1 MANADD
7 IRSALLKLR
16 AFLEGLSES
25 ERWVVAAML
34 SDDAGDEVV
43 GFDDTTESLRLQM
56 AADRQ
61 AAMMQTLSN
70 ILRSDDETT
79 RRIINNMK

>member
-16 AFLEGLSES
+16 AFLESLSES

-34 SDDAGDEVV
+34 SDDAGGEVV
-43 GFDDTTESLRLQM
+43 AFDDTTESLRLQM
-56 AADRQ
+56 AMDRQ
-61 AAMMQTLSN
+61 AKVMQTLSN
-70 ILRSDDETT
+70 ILRSDEETT
-79 RRIINNMK
+79 QRIINNMK